1 MALVTLNFDF
11 PVNVSCEIGDTIYY
25 CVTTATGVHTSVTHL
40 NNMFILGQAISV
52 STFVI
57 VVDTG
62 NSTNI
67 PTVDDFIMFSKD
79 NAANLSSLVGY
90 FAEVKMVNDS
100 TKEAE
105 LFHVSSEIFES
116 SK

>member
-1 MALVTLNFDF
+1 MPIVTLNFDF

-25 CVTTATGVHTSVTHL
+25 CVTTSTGVHTSVNHH
-40 NNMFILGQAISV
+40 NNIFALGQAISV
-52 STFVI
+52 STYVI

-62 NSTNI
+62 ASTSI

-79 NAANLSSLVGY
+79 NAANLTSIVGY
-90 FAEVKMVNDS
+90 YAEVKMINDS
-100 TKEAE
+100 NKEAE
-105 LFHVSSEIFES
+105 LFHVSTEIFES